1 MIAPLV
7 LLLRTAAESMMW
19 IDYGDQITQTPA
31 AILTLER
38 RLRGRPLADRV
49 KLLRLLKTRTCRSL
63 RSAAPM
69 LGYSERQLQRWW
81 GTYATGGIEALWQRP
96 TRRGRQAQVRDDA
109 WTALA
114 AEMHAG
120 RVARLKD
127 AQRYLRERWGIDYR
141 SLNGVSRRF
150 IRHKTELKTGR
161 RRHRR
166 ANLAAPAALKQ
177 PLRPAPRPATRAT
190 RVGAG

>member
-1 MIAPLV
+1 MG
-7 LLLRTAAESMMW
+7 
-19 IDYGDQITQTPA
+19 IDYGDQITQTPTA
-31 AILTLER
+31 LLAMER
-38 RLRGRPLADRV
+38 RLRGRPIADRV

-63 RSAAPM
+63 RGAAPM

-81 GTYATGGIEALWQRP
+81 GTYTTGGLEALVRWP
-96 TRRGRQAQVRDDA
+96 ARRGRHAQVREGA

-114 AEMHAG
+114 AEMQAG
-120 RVARLKD
+120 RVAHLKE

-141 SLNGVSRRF
+141 SLNGVSRLF
-150 IRHKTELKTGR
+150 IRHKTKLKTGR

-166 ANLAAPAALKQ
+166 ADLTAQAAFKKSLRPVAHPAA
-177 PLRPAPRPATRAT
+177 RAT